1 MNYYYRSFHYLILK
15 RNVYNRERSKMG
27 KSYNTYTNTSYGKFY
42 MLCFQ
47 FCEMSYLQKKC
58 WTESCQESTS
68 MSMTKIPASPH
79 DEPPILSTQEGSGDG
94 KTDPLSI
101 EEEEVVV
108 LMAIIRTARTMGRT
122 KLEFQYFVSL

>member
-1 MNYYYRSFHYLILK
+1 
-15 RNVYNRERSKMG
+15 
-27 KSYNTYTNTSYGKFY
+27 
-42 MLCFQ
+42 
-47 FCEMSYLQKKC
+47 
-58 WTESCQESTS
+58 

>member
-1 MNYYYRSFHYLILK
+1 
-15 RNVYNRERSKMG
+15 
-27 KSYNTYTNTSYGKFY
+27 
-42 MLCFQ
+42 
-47 FCEMSYLQKKC
+47 
-58 WTESCQESTS
+58 

-79 DEPPILSTQEGSGDG
+79 DEAPILSTQEGSGDG

-122 KLEFQYFVSL
+122 KLETTIYKKTNLVMWRKLMGSFIGGRRENK